1 MTRESGSECQRT
13 KHNAKTIYEG
23 TKGSGGTNEQRC
35 GLESHDLDSS
45 QTRVMNLMT
54 LDST

>member
-1 MTRESGSECQRT
+1 MTHDHDSRGFPFT
-13 KHNAKTIYEG
+13 VALM
-23 TKGSGGTNEQRC
+23 QRC

-45 QTRVMNLMT
+45 QTRVINLMT

>member
-23 TKGSGGTNEQRC
+23 TKGSGGTNEEITCR
-35 GLESHDLDSS
+35 
-45 QTRVMNLMT
+45 
-54 LDST
+54 